1 MYLILLDK
9 CSTAQYCRKVINN
22 ITRENEN
29 SIICRKPRKIG
40 KTTAMLLLYFGGRE
54 IEMLLPIGMQW
65 PLLEML
71 SFTGH
76 ISVATYGTW
85 GGSRSFP

>member
-1 MYLILLDK
+1 MD
-9 CSTAQYCRKVINN
+9 R
-22 ITRENEN
+22 
-29 SIICRKPRKIG
+29 
-40 KTTAMLLLYFGGRE
+40 KTTLTAEMLLLLLPLGE

-76 ISVATYGTW
+76 ISVATYL
-85 GGSRSFP
+85 

>member
-1 MYLILLDK
+1 MDDGSNGSVQQQRIL
-9 CSTAQYCRKVINN
+9 ARKY
-22 ITRENEN
+22 TGLT
-29 SIICRKPRKIG
+29 CC
-40 KTTAMLLLYFGGRE
+40 TRE

-85 GGSRSFP
+85 RGSRSFP

>member
-1 MYLILLDK
+1 MD
-9 CSTAQYCRKVINN
+9 R
-22 ITRENEN
+22 
-29 SIICRKPRKIG
+29 
-40 KTTAMLLLYFGGRE
+40 KTTLTAEMLLLLPLGE

>member
-1 MYLILLDK
+1 MD
-9 CSTAQYCRKVINN
+9 R
-22 ITRENEN
+22 
-29 SIICRKPRKIG
+29 
-40 KTTAMLLLYFGGRE
+40 KTTLTAEMLLLLPLGE

-85 GGSRSFP
+85 RGSRSFP